1 MDLSVSFIIF
11 SFTIGFLLIYSIL
24 FLTFKALKLKTNQI
38 TVLAVTLII
47 YIVLGFILV
56 KGFSTSNQ
64 ELAKLILAW
73 PGLVPIIVVG
83 GR

>member
-1 MDLSVSFIIF
+1 MSFIIF

-24 FLTFKALKLKTNQI
+24 FLTFKVLKIKANQI
-38 TVLAVTLII
+38 TLLAGTLII

-56 KGFSTSNQ
+56 KGFSTSNR
-64 ELAKLILAW
+64 ELAKLILSW
-73 PGLVPIIVVG
+73 PGFVPIIMVG